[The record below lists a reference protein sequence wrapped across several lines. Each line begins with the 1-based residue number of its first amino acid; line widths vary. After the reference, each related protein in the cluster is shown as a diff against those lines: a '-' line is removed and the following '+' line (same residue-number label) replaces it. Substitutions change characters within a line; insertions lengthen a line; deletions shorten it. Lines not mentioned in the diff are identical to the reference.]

1 MTPCVR
7 DRLLQRGPLPLA
19 LVTVSLLVAGCAA
32 PPATETPSLTP
43 APAYAIDPTR
53 TPHENLAALAAQE
66 AAASRPIPAGA
77 VALPPGVD
85 PAALSLRARTD
96 TAAFAS
102 LGEAVAVFVKAHS
115 LDDLLKDVPRPPAS
129 APDDEPATTAGLR
142 HYIKGR
148 EAALADRHLVA
159 ANELQRALDLDPSS
173 ISVRRELARSLH
185 ALGNFTRAADLYASI
200 LTVEPTNME
209 ARFSLGLIAASRR
222 EHEAAVMLLGAPFL
236 REWAAKHGGSGFT
249 HDLAA
254 NVLAAFTLSASLR
267 ELGYDRASIEAAAAT
282 VGVDPELLGYTSYQA
297 RLTSVLRQQSET
309 WRSIGDAHCRLGE
322 YRQAMEAYAAAASY
336 PSADPAAIHPRVIYA
351 QLQLGKAFGAQLA
364 LLNALESSAPR
375 VSDRDIRLCSYVAD
389 HAADREVL
397 IEAVLAMHRAAADQ
411 AELARAAAALLPA
424 DRAVPLLRE
433 FVARNPRDLHAVS
446 QLLSWVGQ
454 RDLRLAVELAIAL
467 IADHPDLA
475 ADYAGR
481 LVFSVNSPGRLLSVI
496 RSTAPSPSRAVL
508 EARVLAI
515 MGGQGEAW
523 RVIDDAGRRW
533 PDDRSLAWMRIEMAA
548 ILEEPGLL
556 ADAVQRA
563 SVFDDTITWA
573 TRAKAHR
580 MLNQVERAVEAAET
594 AADLALRGS
603 NREHSIRAMLELA
616 FAYAAYAAAQEQ
628 VASRRQ
634 WASEAVDAASQVM
647 DMDPMREAAYE
658 LLLTLHG
665 PGGIL
670 SDQQSFRAVA
680 QRLYESDSESRLYA
694 RMAAEE
700 AIAQGRHAQALD
712 RLLNLYDSDPNDSRA
727 LALAVNAWVRGDR
740 VDAALQWIGERLQIR
755 PGDPALREQWI
766 TLMVMQNRGEE
777 AIHSLRTA
785 MQQDA
790 DDVAAV
796 RLLESAYRAM
806 GRMDEAFPLG
816 ERRLLARPVA
826 VRREVELAALYA
838 GVRNEDRAATHLR
851 WVADHATDASFE
863 HLITA
868 VAVLGRME
876 KESADLDRIT
886 VTLVQEV
893 TQRRPAPA
901 GGVPLQIYALGI
913 LSMAR
918 LNEWGDA
925 MDALAQRAAAEGRNA
940 TGASIEAS
948 VVWRDLAQAL
958 VNAGQP
964 RAAARTLRAR
974 LSAAAPLEQDAINF
988 IVTITLATD
997 AAWGDEAAEDTIRL
1011 IDGLAAR
1018 GRLPQLFGM
1027 DGPATR
1033 EATLFQASQVY
1044 SLLGRTR
1051 GSERILREVVASD
1064 PTNAM
1069 AKNNLSYALIDAGRD
1084 DPEAAQWAERALE
1097 LAPDEASILDTVGW
1111 LRYRQGRFEDQEHQ
1125 EGALTLIRRA
1135 IEKNEGEPS
1144 AEVLDHLG
1152 DVLWRTGD
1160 ADGAVSAWRQ
1170 AAASLAAP
1178 EHRQQ
1183 VVRNYEL
1190 LQARGWGLVVQD
1202 PQAMYDRDFGKSLE
1216 QIQRKLNAVER
1227 GEPPD
1232 VAATFEELRSGG

>member
-1 MTPCVR
+1 M
-7 DRLLQRGPLPLA
+7 PLA
-19 LVTVSLLVAGCAA
+19 LLALALFASGCAA
-32 PPATETPSLTP
+32 PPANETTSLAP
-43 APAYAIDPTR
+43 APAFAIDPTR
-53 TPHENLAALAAQE
+53 TAHENLAALAAQE
-66 AAASRPIPAGA
+66 NAASRSAPAGTI
-77 VALPPGVD
+77 ALPPGVD
-85 PAALSLRARTD
+85 PAALALRSRSEAT
-96 TAAFAS
+96 AFAS
-102 LGEAVAVFVKAHS
+102 LREAVASFVQARS

-129 APDDEPATTAGLR
+129 PPDDEPAMTAALR

-159 ANELQRALDLDPSS
+159 ANELQRAMDLDPSS
-173 ISVRRELARSLH
+173 VSVRRELARSLH
-185 ALGNFTRAADLYASI
+185 AMGNFTRAADLYASI
-200 LTVEPTNME
+200 LTVDPSNME

-222 EHEAAVMLLGAPFL
+222 EHEVAVMLLGAPYL
-236 REWAAKHGGSGFT
+236 SEWTAKHNGSGFT

-267 ELGYDRASIEAAAAT
+267 ELGYDRPSIEAAAAT

-309 WRSIGDAHCRLGE
+309 WRGIGDAHCRLGE

-351 QLQLGKAFGAQLA
+351 QLQLGKTYGAQLA
-364 LLNALESSAPR
+364 LLNALEAASPR

-389 HAADREVL
+389 HAADRDVL
-397 IEAVLAMHRAAADQ
+397 IEAVLAMYRAGTDQ

-454 RDLRLAVELAIAL
+454 RDLRLAVDLAIAL
-467 IADHPDLA
+467 ITDHPDLT

-481 LVFSVNSPGRLLSVI
+481 LVFSVNSPGRLLSVM
-496 RSTAPSPSRAVL
+496 RSATPSPSRAVL

-523 RVIDDAGRRW
+523 RVVDEAGRRW
-533 PDDRSLAWMRIEMAA
+533 PDDRSLAWMRIELAA

-556 ADAVQRA
+556 AESVQRA
-563 SVFDDTITWA
+563 SVFDDAVTWV

-580 MLNQVERAVEAAET
+580 MLNQADRAVEAAET
-594 AADLALRGS
+594 AADIASRQS
-603 NREHSIRAMLELA
+603 NSEHSTRAMLELA
-616 FAYAAYAAAQEQ
+616 FAYAAYASAQDHEAA
-628 VASRRQ
+628 RRQ
-634 WASEAVDAASQVM
+634 WAREAADAAAQVI
-647 DMDPMREAAYE
+647 DTDPMRESAYE
-658 LLLTLHG
+658 LLLTIHG
-665 PGGIL
+665 PGGVL

-680 QRLYESDSESRLYA
+680 QRLYETDSESRLYA

-712 RLLNLYDSDPNDSRA
+712 RLLNLYDSDPSDSRA

-740 VDAALQWIGERLQIR
+740 VDAALQWISERLQIR
-755 PGDPALREQWI
+755 PGDPALREQWV
-766 TLMVMQNRGEE
+766 TLMLMQNRSDE
-777 AIHSLRTA
+777 AIQTLRTA
-785 MQQDA
+785 TQHDA

-796 RLLESAYRAM
+796 RLLESVYRAM

-816 ERRLLARPVA
+816 EQRLLARPVG

-838 GVRNEDRAATHLR
+838 GARREDRAEAHLR
-851 WVADHATDASFE
+851 WLADHATEASFE

-876 KESADLDRIT
+876 KETADLDRIT
-886 VTLVQEV
+886 IALVQEA

-901 GGVPLQIYALGI
+901 VGVPLQIYALGI

-925 MDALAQRAAAEGRNA
+925 MDALAQRAAAEGRGA

-988 IVTITLATD
+988 IVTVTLATD
-997 AAWGDEAAEDTIRL
+997 AAWGDDAAEDTIRL
-1011 IDGLAAR
+1011 IDALAAR

-1044 SLLGRTR
+1044 SLLGRAR
-1051 GSERILREVVASD
+1051 GSERILREVVAAD

-1084 DPEAAQWAERALE
+1084 DPDAAQWAERALE
-1097 LAPDEASILDTVGW
+1097 LAPEEASILDTVGW
-1111 LRYRQGRFEDQEHQ
+1111 LRYRQGRFEDEENQA
-1125 EGALTLIRRA
+1125 GALTLIRRA
-1135 IEKNEGEPS
+1135 IETTEGEPS

-1152 DVLWRTGD
+1152 DALWRTGD
-1160 ADGAVSAWRQ
+1160 ADGAAAAWRQ
-1170 AAASLAAP
+1170 AAAILAAP

-1190 LQARGWGLVVQD
+1190 LQTRGWGLVVQD
-1202 PQAMYDRDFGKSLE
+1202 PQAMYDRDYGQSLE
-1216 QIQRKLNAVER
+1216 QIQRKLHAVDR

-1232 VAATFEELRSGG
+1232 VAATFEELRGGG